1 MGVTFWGNFASGTL
15 FSSISLAWHVL
26 CASVQPGRV
35 VVRARS
41 CRNGARILDVADPCE
56 VLQHWQDFSSQSS
69 SPAAELIVGRSR
81 HILYTP
87 PKGSAMFPCEEATLR
102 SHSG

>member
-1 MGVTFWGNFASGTL
+1 MACAMRI
-15 FSSISLAWHVL
+15 SSA
-26 CASVQPGRV
+26 GRV

-56 VLQHWQDFSSQSS
+56 VLQHWQDFSSQSP

-81 HILYTP
+81 DILYTP
-87 PKGSAMFPCEEATLR
+87 PKGSAMFPCEEAKSDQSCR
-102 SHSG
+102 EGAEPRRAGSPRDVGAWRG